1 MGIKSFNNPKSK
13 YNAVWGQTGLD
24 AVNPS
29 PVAPDYIEAS
39 GGTETTYAPSPTVKY
54 KVHSFLGPSPATFVV
69 DTAPGAS
76 PTIPTTIDILVVG
89 GGGGSGARN
98 YGGAGGGA
106 GGMAVATSYAVVAG
120 TTYPITVGAGG
131 EGTTYPSPGA
141 TGANGGDSIFTN
153 PVNSPYT
160 ITGKGGG
167 GAGATADGNPG
178 GSGGGGCGTDSGYP
192 PPSDLFTGGEGIQ
205 PTQNPGIPNLTNYGN
220 DGGTGGGT
228 PGGSDTR
235 GGAGGGAGASGGGF
249 PGGDPSPGIAG
260 ANGQPN
266 DFRTGAA
273 VVYGGGGG
281 ACGHTW
287 TGSNA
292 YKPGGTGGGG
302 ASSPKTGTPGTAN
315 TGGGGGGSDDDP
327 GGPPVVGG
335 DGGSG
340 IVVVRYLIDPAA

>member
-1 MGIKSFNNPKSK
+1 MGLRALNNSASDFEDPFA
-13 YNAVWGQTGLD
+13 NTGKD

-29 PVAPDYIEAS
+29 PVAPDYIDAS
-39 GGTETTYAPSPTVKY
+39 GGTTTTYAPSPTVKY
-54 KVHSFLGPSPATFVV
+54 KVHSFLTTSSLVV
-69 DTAPGAS
+69 NTAPGEN
-76 PTIPTTIDILVVG
+76 PTVPTTIDILVVG

-98 YGGAGGGA
+98 YGGAGGGG

-120 TTYPITVGAGG
+120 TTYPATVGAGG

-141 TGANGGDSIFTN
+141 TGANGEDSVFAN
-153 PVNSPYT
+153 PANTPHT

-167 GAGATADGNPG
+167 GAGATANGNPG

-192 PPSDLFTGGEGIQ
+192 PPSDLFTGGEGVQ
-205 PTQNPGIPNLTNYGN
+205 PTQNPGISNLNNYGN

-228 PGGSDTR
+228 PGGSDNR
-235 GGAGGGAGASGGGF
+235 AGAGGGAGGAGGGF

-266 DFRTGAA
+266 DFRTGSA

-287 TGSNA
+287 SGTNA

-340 IVVVRYLIDPAA
+340 IIVVRYRMDPTL